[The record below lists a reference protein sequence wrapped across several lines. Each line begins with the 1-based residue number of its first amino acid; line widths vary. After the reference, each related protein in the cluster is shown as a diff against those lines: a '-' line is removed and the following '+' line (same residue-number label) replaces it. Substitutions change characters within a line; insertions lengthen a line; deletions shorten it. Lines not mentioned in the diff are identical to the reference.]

1 MSKGKAK
8 TETEWVPKLSAVIRA
23 DQYHDLQEY
32 IPWGMRAHIF
42 QRIVDDLLVVLKS
55 KSREK
60 FLAAFFPPV
69 GSERKIHLE
78 DFNRET
84 ADAVKE
90 K

>member
-1 MSKGKAK
+1 MSKEQAK
-8 TETEWVPKLSAVIRA
+8 TEAEWVPKLSAVIRP

-55 KSREK
+55 KSRER

-69 GSERKIHLE
+69 GSERKIHLK
-78 DFNRET
+78 DFNKET
-84 ADAVKE
+84 ANAVE
-90 K
+90 ET